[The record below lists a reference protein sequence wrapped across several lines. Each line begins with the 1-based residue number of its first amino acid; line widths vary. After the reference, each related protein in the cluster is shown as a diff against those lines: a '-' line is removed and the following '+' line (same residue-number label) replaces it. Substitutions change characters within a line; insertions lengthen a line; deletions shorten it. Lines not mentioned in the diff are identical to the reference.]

1 MKKKIEKINYPS
13 FYEDAVTKS
22 GANNGQHFEI
32 STQKRVI
39 ALEK

>member
-1 MKKKIEKINYPS
+1 MKKKIEKINYRS

-22 GANNGQHFEI
+22 GTKNGQHFEI
-32 STQKRVI
+32 STQKKNI

>member
-1 MKKKIEKINYPS
+1 MKKRIEKIKYPS
-13 FYEDAVTKS
+13 FYEDVVTKS

-32 STQKRVI
+32 STQKKII

>member
-13 FYEDAVTKS
+13 FYEDAVSKS
-22 GANNGQHFEI
+22 GANNGQHFEN
-32 STQKRVI
+32 STKKII